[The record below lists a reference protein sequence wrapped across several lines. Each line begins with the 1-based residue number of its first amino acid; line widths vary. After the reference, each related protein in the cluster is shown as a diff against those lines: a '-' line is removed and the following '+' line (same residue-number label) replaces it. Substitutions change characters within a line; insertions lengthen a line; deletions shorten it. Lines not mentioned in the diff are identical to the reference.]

1 MSLRNVIA
9 ARVSS
14 MPVITAFLRPA
25 AGCSPTVERLFA
37 FCRQHLAPYNTPKH
51 WVFMNDFPLTPSGK
65 VQRHI
70 LREKFIVQ
78 QPAAP

>member
-1 MSLRNVIA
+1 
-9 ARVSS
+9 
-14 MPVITAFLRPA
+14 
-25 AGCSPTVERLFA
+25 
-37 FCRQHLAPYNTPKH
+37 
-51 WVFMNDFPLTPSGK
+51 VFMNDFPLTPSGK